1 MAKAFTIPQEKEH
14 YEKSFLSLF
23 FFTEASSFREWK
35 DVFSTRFS
43 ALLIRLLVPICISVK
58 KKHERQLGFGS
69 VYDSIKGLAR
79 DALGPLLNEIGVL
92 QQL

>member
-1 MAKAFTIPQEKEH
+1 MEIP
-14 YEKSFLSLF
+14 FLL
-23 FFTEASSFREWK
+23 FTEASKLLSRIEIC
-35 DVFSTRFS
+35 VFYQI
-43 ALLIRLLVPICISVK
+43 LGLVDMITGANLHICEK
-58 KKHERQLGFGS
+58 KKHERKLGSGS

>member
-1 MAKAFTIPQEKEH
+1 MEIPF
-14 YEKSFLSLF
+14 FLSFYRGKLLSRM
-23 FFTEASSFREWK
+23 EIC
-35 DVFSTRFS
+35 VFYRI
-43 ALLIRLLVPICISVK
+43 LGLVDMITGVNLHICAK
-58 KKHERQLGFGS
+58 KKHERKLGSGS